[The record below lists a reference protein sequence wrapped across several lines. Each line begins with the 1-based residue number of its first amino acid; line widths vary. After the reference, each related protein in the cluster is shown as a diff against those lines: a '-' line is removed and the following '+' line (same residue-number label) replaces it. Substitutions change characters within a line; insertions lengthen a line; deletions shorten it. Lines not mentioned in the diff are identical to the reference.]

1 MTQQYDEIVESPFL
15 GMEIADEDYD
25 QLQCKKGQFIYC
37 EGSTPL
43 GAHFVNKGKVKIS
56 RIGSDGKEQI
66 MRIATPGEML
76 SYTDLISNTRY
87 TTSAKALEDGSLLF
101 IPKQDFWNTMKE
113 QNKLYEQFVQMLSKD
128 LTEAE
133 ERITD
138 LAYKP
143 VRGRLADALV
153 SLAKKFNKNE
163 HLGNMSI
170 HITRSD
176 LACFVGTAKETVN
189 RLVSEFRKEQIIT
202 TEGTRINIVNLQ
214 KLKSIS
220 RLYE

>member
-1 MTQQYDEIVESPFL
+1 
-15 GMEIADEDYD
+15 
-25 QLQCKKGQFIYC
+25 
-37 EGSTPL
+37 
-43 GAHFVNKGKVKIS
+43 
-56 RIGSDGKEQI
+56 